1 MLLPKIIAKIEN
13 EFSNSILDTTK
24 FAGEDI
30 IHIKGSSNLDILKL
44 FKNNEFNFLAD
55 MTAIDNLTLGG
66 FERFS
71 VVYHL
76 LSHETKERVTVKAY
90 VPEDEPELPSAESLW
105 KTADWQEREIYDL
118 FGILFKGH
126 PNLIRIMN
134 PDDYNGHPLRKDYP
148 RLGRKERDDFPVVKR
163 GINKDSTVDW

>member
-13 EFSNSILDTTK
+13 KFSNSILDTTK

-30 IHIKGSSNLDILKL
+30 IHIKGSSNLNILKL
-44 FKNNEFNFLAD
+44 FKNNGFNFLAD
-55 MTAIDNLTLGG
+55 ITAIDNLTLGG
-66 FERFS
+66 FERFA

-90 VPEDEPELPSAESLW
+90 VPEDEPVLPSAESLW

-118 FGILFKGH
+118 FGISFKGH
-126 PNLIRIMN
+126 PNLVRIMK
-134 PDDYNGHPLRKDYP
+134 PDDYKGHPLRKDYP
-148 RLGRKERDDFPVVKR
+148 RLGMKERDDFPVVKR
-163 GINKDSTVDW
+163 GINKDSTVEW

>member
-1 MLLPKIIAKIEN
+1 MLLSKIITKVHDK
-13 EFSNSILDTTK
+13 FPSVTLDTTQ

-30 IHIKGSSNLDILKL
+30 IHIQGSYNLDVLKL
-44 FKNNEFNFLAD
+44 FRDNGFNFLAD
-55 MTAIDNLTLGG
+55 ITAIDNLTLGG
-66 FERFS
+66 FERFA

-76 LSHETKERVTVKAY
+76 LSHETAERVTIKAY
-90 VPEDEPELPSAESLW
+90 VPEDQPELPSAESLW

-118 FGILFKGH
+118 FGISFKGH

-134 PDDYNGHPLRKDYP
+134 PDDFQGHPLRKDYP

-163 GINKDSTVDW
+163 GINKESSRE

>member
-13 EFSNSILDTTK
+13 KFSNSILDTTK

-118 FGILFKGH
+118 FGISFKGH
-126 PNLIRIMN
+126 PNLTRIMN
-134 PDDYNGHPLRKDYP
+134 PDDYKGHPLRKDYP
-148 RLGRKERDDFPVVKR
+148 RLGMKERDDFPVVKR
-163 GINKDSTVDW
+163 GINKDSTVEW

>member
-1 MLLPKIIAKIEN
+1 MFLPKIIARIEDK
-13 EFSNSILDTTK
+13 FSDSTLDATK
-24 FAGEDI
+24 FVGEDI
-30 IHIKGSSNLDILKL
+30 IHIKGFSNLDILKL
-44 FKNNEFNFLAD
+44 FKDNGFNFLAD

-90 VPEDEPELPSAESLW
+90 VPEDGPELPSAESLW

-118 FGILFKGH
+118 FGISFKGH
-126 PNLIRIMN
+126 PNLVRIMN
-134 PDDYNGHPLRKDYP
+134 PDDYKGHPLRKDYP
-148 RLGRKERDDFPVVKR
+148 RLGMKERDDFPVVKR
-163 GINKDSTVDW
+163 GINKDSTVEW

>member
-1 MLLPKIIAKIEN
+1 MLLPKIITKVHDK
-13 EFSNSILDTTK
+13 FPSVTLDTTQ

-30 IHIKGSSNLDILKL
+30 IHIQGSYNLDVLKL
-44 FKNNEFNFLAD
+44 FRDNGFNFLAD
-55 MTAIDNLTLGG
+55 ITAVDNLTLGG
-66 FERFS
+66 FERFA

-76 LSHETKERVTVKAY
+76 LSHETAERVTIKAY
-90 VPEDEPELPSAESLW
+90 VPEDQPELPSAESLW

-118 FGILFKGH
+118 FGISFKGH

-134 PDDYNGHPLRKDYP
+134 PDDYQGHPLRKDYP

-163 GINKDSTVDW
+163 GINKEAAQ

>member
-13 EFSNSILDTTK
+13 KFSNSILDTTK

-30 IHIKGSSNLDILKL
+30 IHIKSSSILEILKL
-44 FKNNEFNFLAD
+44 FKNNGFNFLAD

-76 LSHETKERVTVKAY
+76 LSHETAERVTVKAY

-118 FGILFKGH
+118 FGISFTGH

>member
-13 EFSNSILDTTK
+13 KFSNSILDTTK

-76 LSHETKERVTVKAY
+76 LSHETKERVTIKAY
-90 VPEDEPELPSAESLW
+90 VPEDEPVLPSAESLW

-118 FGILFKGH
+118 FRISFKGH

-134 PDDYNGHPLRKDYP
+134 PDDYKGHPLRKDYP
-148 RLGRKERDDFPVVKR
+148 RLGREERDDFPVIER
-163 GINKDSTVDW
+163 GINKDSSKEW

>member
-1 MLLPKIIAKIEN
+1 MFLPEIIARIEDK
-13 EFSNSILDTTK
+13 FSESALDTTK
-24 FAGEDI
+24 FVGEDI
-30 IHIKGSSNLDILKL
+30 IHIKGFSNLDILKL
-44 FKNNEFNFLAD
+44 FKDNGFNFLAD

-90 VPEDEPELPSAESLW
+90 VPENQPELPSAESLW

-118 FGILFKGH
+118 FGISFKGH
-126 PNLIRIMN
+126 PNLTRIMN
-134 PDDYNGHPLRKDYP
+134 PDDYKGHPLRKDYP
-148 RLGRKERDDFPVVKR
+148 RLGMKERDDFPVVKR
-163 GINKDSTVDW
+163 GINKDSTVEW

>member
-1 MLLPKIIAKIEN
+1 MLLTEIITKIEN
-13 EFSNSILDTTK
+13 QFSDCTLDTTM

-30 IHIKGSSNLDILKL
+30 IHIKSSSILEILKL
-44 FKNNEFNFLAD
+44 FKNNGFNFLAD

-76 LSHETKERVTVKAY
+76 LSHETAERVTVKAY
-90 VPEDEPELPSAESLW
+90 VPEDEPVLPSAESLW
-105 KTADWQEREIYDL
+105 KTADWLEREIYDL
-118 FGILFKGH
+118 FGISFTGH

-148 RLGRKERDDFPVVKR
+148 RLGRKERDDFPVIKR

>member
-1 MLLPKIIAKIEN
+1 MLLPEIITKIEN
-13 EFSNSILDTTK
+13 QFSDSTLDTTK

-30 IHIKGSSNLDILKL
+30 IHIKSFSILEILKL
-44 FKNNEFNFLAD
+44 FKNNGFNFLAD

-76 LSHETKERVTVKAY
+76 LSHETAERVTVKAY

-118 FGILFKGH
+118 FGISFTGH
-126 PNLIRIMN
+126 TNLIRIMN
-134 PDDYNGHPLRKDYP
+134 PDDFNGHPLRKDYP
-148 RLGRKERDDFPVVKR
+148 RLGRKERDDFPVIKR
-163 GINKDSTVDW
+163 GINKDSTSEW

>member
-1 MLLPKIIAKIEN
+1 
-13 EFSNSILDTTK
+13 
-24 FAGEDI
+24 
-30 IHIKGSSNLDILKL
+30 
-44 FKNNEFNFLAD
+44 

-76 LSHETKERVTVKAY
+76 LSHETAERVTVKAY
-90 VPEDEPELPSAESLW
+90 VPEDKPELPSAEYLW

-126 PNLIRIMN
+126 PNMIRIMN
-134 PDDYNGHPLRKDYP
+134 PDDYQGHPLRKDYP
-148 RLGRKERDDFPVVKR
+148 RLGRKERDDFPKVER
-163 GINKDSTVDW
+163 GINKESPKEW

>member
-13 EFSNSILDTTK
+13 KFSNSILDTTK

-118 FGILFKGH
+118 FGISFKGH

>member
-1 MLLPKIIAKIEN
+1 
-13 EFSNSILDTTK
+13 
-24 FAGEDI
+24 
-30 IHIKGSSNLDILKL
+30 
-44 FKNNEFNFLAD
+44 

-76 LSHETKERVTVKAY
+76 LSHETAERVTVKAY
-90 VPEDEPELPSAESLW
+90 VPEDKSELPSAESLW

-134 PDDYNGHPLRKDYP
+134 PDDYKGHPLRKDYP
-148 RLGRKERDDFPVVKR
+148 RLGMKERDDFPVVKR
-163 GINKDSTVDW
+163 GINKDSTVEW

>member
-1 MLLPKIIAKIEN
+1 MLLPEIITKIEN
-13 EFSNSILDTTK
+13 QFSDCTLDTTK

-30 IHIKGSSNLDILKL
+30 IHIKSSSILEVLKL
-44 FKNNEFNFLAD
+44 FKNNGFNFLAD

-148 RLGRKERDDFPVVKR
+148 RLGRKERDDFPVIDR
-163 GINKDSTVDW
+163 GINKDSSKEW

>member
-1 MLLPKIIAKIEN
+1 MFLPIIISKIQDK
-13 EFSNSILDTTK
+13 FSDSTLDTTK
-24 FAGEDI
+24 FVGEDI
-30 IHIKGSSNLDILKL
+30 IHIKGFSNLDILKL
-44 FKNNEFNFLAD
+44 FKDNGFNFLAD

-90 VPEDEPELPSAESLW
+90 VPENQPELPSAESLW

-118 FGILFKGH
+118 FGISFKGH
-126 PNLIRIMN
+126 PNLVRIMN
-134 PDDYNGHPLRKDYP
+134 PDDYKGHPLRKDYP
-148 RLGRKERDDFPVVKR
+148 RLGMKERDDFPVVKR
-163 GINKDSTVDW
+163 GINKDSTVEW

>member
-13 EFSNSILDTTK
+13 KFSNSILDTTK

-76 LSHETKERVTVKAY
+76 LSHETAERVTVKAY
-90 VPEDEPELPSAESLW
+90 VPEDEPKLPSAESLW

-118 FGILFKGH
+118 FGISFKGH

-134 PDDYNGHPLRKDYP
+134 PDDYTGHPLRKDYP

>member
-1 MLLPKIIAKIEN
+1 MFLPKIIAKIEN
-13 EFSNSILDTTK
+13 KYPDSTLDTTK

-30 IHIKGSSNLDILKL
+30 IHIKGFSNLDILKL
-44 FKNNEFNFLAD
+44 FKDNGFNFLAD

-90 VPEDEPELPSAESLW
+90 VPENQPELPSAESLW

-118 FGILFKGH
+118 FGILFTGH
-126 PNLIRIMN
+126 PNLTRIMN
-134 PDDYNGHPLRKDYP
+134 PDDYKGHPLRKDYP
-148 RLGRKERDDFPVVKR
+148 RLGMKERDDFPVVKR
-163 GINKDSTVDW
+163 GINKDSTVEW

>member
-1 MLLPKIIAKIEN
+1 MILPNIIAEIRDK
-13 EFSNSILDTTK
+13 FPDATLDITQ

-30 IHIKGSSNLDILKL
+30 IHIQGSHNLDVLKL
-44 FKNNEFNFLAD
+44 FRDNGFNFLAD
-55 MTAIDNLTLGG
+55 ITAVDNLTLGG
-66 FERFS
+66 FERFA

-76 LSHETKERVTVKAY
+76 LSHETAKRVTVKAY
-90 VPEDEPELPSAESLW
+90 VTEDRLELSSVESLW

-126 PNLIRIMN
+126 PNMIRIMN
-134 PDDYNGHPLRKDYP
+134 PDDYQGHPLRKDYP

-163 GINKDSTVDW
+163 GINKESSKEW

>member
-13 EFSNSILDTTK
+13 QFSNSILDTTK

-76 LSHETKERVTVKAY
+76 LSHETKERVTIKAY
-90 VPEDEPELPSAESLW
+90 VPEDEPKLPSAESLW